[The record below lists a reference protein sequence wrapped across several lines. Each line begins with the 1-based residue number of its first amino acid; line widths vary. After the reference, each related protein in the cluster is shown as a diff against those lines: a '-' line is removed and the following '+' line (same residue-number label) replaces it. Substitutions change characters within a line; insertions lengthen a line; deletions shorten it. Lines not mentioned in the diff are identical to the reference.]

1 MPDIVT
7 LHIVPFN
14 THNLGSR
21 SLGSWKG
28 NSPVLGKVLNRWKGF
43 GGDGS

>member
-1 MPDIVT
+1 MPDTVT

-14 THNLGSR
+14 THNLGNG

-28 NSPVLGKVLNRWKGF
+28 NSPVLGKEGAEQVERL
-43 GGDGS
+43 GG